1 MYVLGIALDGP
12 QSLKNPPEGFRTA
25 VKMRTESRLRGCSL
39 DLTHSAEWAPREFD
53 QKSRLRFDR
62 WQYVWR

>member
-12 QSLKNPPEGFRTA
+12 QSLESLPEGFRKVA
-25 VKMRTESRLRGCSL
+25 KMRTESRLRGCSL
-39 DLTHSAEWAPREFD
+39 DLTHSAEWAPQKFD
-53 QKSRLRFDR
+53 QKSRLRCDR